1 MNDTIFETD
10 VNSIGNN
17 LNSDKLNKT
26 SGLERLKNI
35 RSNWYEYLLD
45 LIIKR

>member
-17 LNSDKLNKT
+17 INSDKLNKT
-26 SGLERLKNI
+26 SGAANEKDF
-35 RSNWYEYLLD
+35 ED
-45 LIIKR
+45 

>member
-17 LNSDKLNKT
+17 LNSDKLNKK
-26 SGLERLKNI
+26 SGLENEK
-35 RSNWYEYLLD
+35 D
-45 LIIKR
+45 LEE